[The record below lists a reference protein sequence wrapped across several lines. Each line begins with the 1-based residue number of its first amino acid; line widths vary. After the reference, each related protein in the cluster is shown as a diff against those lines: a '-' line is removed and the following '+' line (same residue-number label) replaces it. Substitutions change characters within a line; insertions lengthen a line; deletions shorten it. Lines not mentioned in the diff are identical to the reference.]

1 MMPRSRLILAAASAI
16 LGAPA
21 MAAENPV
28 RYPDGAKVFADNC
41 AVCHGPTGQG
51 QAGLAPPLTVNPG
64 RYLASADGRRQLA
77 DTALYGMFGQ
87 ITVGGQKF
95 DFKMPDFGQLDDV
108 GLAAVLNYVAF
119 DVAKASDG
127 TPIAASDLADARRTP
142 LTGEQVRN
150 QRDKLIAA
158 LGL

>member
-1 MMPRSRLILAAASAI
+1 MPRSRLILAAASAM

-21 MAAENPV
+21 MAADSPV
-28 RYPDGAKVFADNC
+28 RYPDGAKVFAESC

-64 RYLASADGRRQLA
+64 RYVTSADGRRQLA
-77 DTALYGMFGQ
+77 ITVLYGMFGQ
-87 ITVGGQKF
+87 ITVAGQNF
-95 DFKMPDFGQLDDV
+95 DFKMPDFGQLDDA
-108 GLAAVLNYVAF
+108 GLASVLNFVAF

-127 TPIAASDLADARRTP
+127 TPIAPSDIADARRTP
-142 LTGEQVRN
+142 LTGEQVRS
-150 QRDKLIAA
+150 QRDKITAA